1 MGILSVQ
8 PDLFCCALA
17 RQGWSQLTR
26 NTLMWIQQVFLVLS
40 CQRVRYTD
48 VDTASVPCF
57 ILSESQIHWCGYSKC
72 CSVLSWQRW
81 LQSTKLH
88 RRLVGTA
95 GFATILYRALHM
107 LVGAVGVAFQHKAAR
122 VWRGGKIIS
131 HQEIHEMHQ
140 ITVGCKYARVYVCVC
155 VCLFVCVCVCC
166 FARWNVLFSLINFLL

>member
-17 RQGWSQLTR
+17 WQMVTVDQK
-26 NTLMWIQQVFLVLS
+26 
-40 CQRVRYTD
+40 YT
-48 VDTASVPCF
+48 DTASVPCF
-57 ILSESQIHWCGYSKC
+57 ILLESQIHWCGYSKC

-81 LQSTKLH
+81 LQSTKIH

-95 GFATILYRALHM
+95 GFATVLYRALHM
-107 LVGAVGVAFQHKAAR
+107 LVGAVGVAFQHKVAR

-140 ITVGCKYARVYVCVC
+140 ITVGCKYAHVYVCLC
-155 VCLFVCVCVCC
+155 VCMFVCLCVCMFVCLCVCC
-166 FARWNVLFSLINFLL
+166 FARWNVLFSLINFML